1 MREIIYYKERI
12 NIIYRK
18 NYKILECVFN
28 KYIPYSEEIERDMW
42 LRLQHD
48 IADNHIKTYLDIQRN
63 AEQYIKNLAYFSI
76 TDICHKLY
84 KLREELE

>member
-1 MREIIYYKERI
+1 
-12 NIIYRK
+12 
-18 NYKILECVFN
+18 
-28 KYIPYSEEIERDMW
+28 MW

-48 IADNHIKTYLDIQRN
+48 IVDNHIKTYLGIQKN